1 MQGLPDAVSPESVL
15 TLVDTLQT
23 QALQTAEQLGQK
35 DSELASL
42 KGINLKQQAFKY
54 RQRTN
59 LCLVESWPCWCL
71 GICLSIVTKAPSA
84 DVSRACTC

>member
-42 KGINLKQQAFKY
+42 KGINLRQQAFKY
-54 RQRTN
+54 RRRTN
-59 LCLVESWPCWCL
+59 LCLVESWRLRIMCPL
-71 GICLSIVTKAPSA
+71 YESLIC
-84 DVSRACTC
+84 